1 MRLICIGQSGIGYYA
16 IFPTMPP
23 LDEGTST
30 HSVGAMLICDA
41 AIVSHVLRG
50 RYKIDLVTNSLGPDV
65 AERQTL
71 HAKLS
76 DRVTV
81 HEPREASGHLPF
93 DFILIATEASS
104 RTYIT
109 TDYYPSRQHIRESLQ
124 AISTANDYEDDVAM
138 YFDVEY
144 STPGGVEVLAAWRD
158 GLPFSRSPCIF
169 NVGHIHR
176 WDDFL
181 DWLSPIKSHG
191 SNIFQVSFRGTADEL
206 NESVLRST
214 VRRLKASS
222 GGDVYIVI
230 TLGDSGALLAADDG
244 VSKFPC
250 NGVAEAFTV
259 GAGAVF
265 SACLVENLLN
275 SKWRDAPNEVLSSC
289 VGEASQYVASATS
302 SRWLG
307 SLSFW

>member
-41 AIVSHVLRG
+41 AIVSHLLRG
-50 RYKIDLVTNSLGPDV
+50 KYEIDLITNSLGPNI

-76 DRVTV
+76 DMVTV
-81 HEPREASGHLPF
+81 HEPSEASRHLPF

-109 TDYYPSRQHIRESLQ
+109 TAYYPSRQHIRESLKT
-124 AISTANDYEDDVAM
+124 ISTVNDCKDDVAI
-138 YFDVEY
+138 YVDVEY
-144 STPGGVEVLAAWRD
+144 STPGGVEALAAWRD
-158 GLPFSRSPCIF
+158 GLPFSQSPCVF

-181 DWLSPIKSHG
+181 DWLSPIESHG
-191 SNIFQVSFRGTADEL
+191 DKIFQVSYRGTADDL
-206 NESVLRST
+206 NESVLKST

-222 GGDVYIVI
+222 GGGVYIVI
-230 TLGDSGALLAADDG
+230 TLGDSGALLVTDDG
-244 VSKFPC
+244 VSRFPC
-250 NGVAEAFTV
+250 HGIADAFTV

-265 SACLVENLLN
+265 SACLIENLLT
-275 SKWRDAPNEVLSSC
+275 SRWRDAPNEVISSC
-289 VGEASQYVASATS
+289 VGEASQYVADATS
-302 SRWLG
+302 SGRLG
-307 SLSFW
+307 PLSFW